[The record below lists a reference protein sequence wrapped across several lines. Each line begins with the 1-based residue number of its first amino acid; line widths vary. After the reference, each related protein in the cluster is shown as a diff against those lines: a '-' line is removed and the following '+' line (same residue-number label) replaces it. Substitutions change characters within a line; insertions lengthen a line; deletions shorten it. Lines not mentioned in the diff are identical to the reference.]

1 MPLSLDAARSHF
13 GPHTAG
19 YLATAALGLPPRAT
33 VEAMTADLEVWFAGD
48 RGAPDYDRVVD
59 ACRASYARIVN
70 APVDTV
76 AIAAQ
81 VSAAVSVIAADIE
94 PGTEVIV
101 ADGDFSSMVF
111 PFLARDDLTVRHV
124 PVAELAAT
132 VSERTALVAYSL
144 VQSATGE
151 RADAAA
157 IRDAASRVGAR
168 TLCDVTQAAGVT
180 PLDAPTLADAT
191 VCHAYKWLCSP
202 RGVAFLTVSHDWMR
216 TLRPIQAGWYAGEHV
231 WQSAYGPAINLAPN
245 ARRFD
250 VSPAWPA
257 WVGAEPA
264 LALLAELDMAEV
276 GAYTA
281 GLGDAYAAAVE
292 VEPRGQAIV
301 SIPDPDG
308 RMLAAAGD
316 RGIRITGRAG
326 KLRASFHL
334 YNTSDD
340 VERLVRVVRDRTA
353 PRIL

>member
-1 MPLSLDAARSHF
+1 MPLTLDAVRAQF
-13 GPHTAG
+13 GPNTAG
-19 YLATAALGLPPRAT
+19 YLGTAALGLPPRASID
-33 VEAMTADLEVWFAGD
+33 AMTADLEVWFAGE

-70 APVDTV
+70 APVDSV

-81 VSAAVSVIAADIE
+81 VSAAVSVIAADLE
-94 PGTEVIV
+94 PGAEVLV
-101 ADGDFSSMVF
+101 VEGDFSSMVF
-111 PFLARDDLTVRHV
+111 PFLTRGDLVVRHV
-124 PVAELAAT
+124 PVAALADAVT
-132 VSERTALVAYSL
+132 ERTALVAYSL

-151 RADAAA
+151 RADASA
-157 IRDAASRVGAR
+157 IREAAARVGAR
-168 TLCDVTQAAGVT
+168 TLCDLTQAAGVT
-180 PLDAPTLADAT
+180 PVDATLADAT
-191 VCHAYKWLCSP
+191 VCHGYKWLCSP
-202 RGVAFLTVSHDWMR
+202 RGVTFLTVSDAWMR

-231 WQSAYGPAINLAPN
+231 WQSAYGPAMNLAPN

-264 LALLAELDMAEV
+264 LALLAELDMDDV

-281 GLGDAYAAAVE
+281 GLGDAYALAVGE
-292 VEPRGQAIV
+292 EPRGQAIV

-308 RMLAAAGD
+308 RMLAAALED
-316 RGIRITGRAG
+316 GIRITGRAG

-334 YNTSDD
+334 YNTMDD
-340 VERLVRVVRDRTA
+340 VERLVRVVRDRPA

>member
-81 VSAAVSVIAADIE
+81 VSAAVSVIAADLE

-111 PFLARDDLTVRHV
+111 PFLARGDLTVRHV

-157 IRDAASRVGAR
+157 IREAASRVGAR

-180 PLDAPTLADAT
+180 PLDALTLADAT

-202 RGVAFLTVSHDWMR
+202 RGVAFLTVSHDWKR
-216 TLRPIQAGWYAGEHV
+216 TLRHSRPAGTRASTSGNRRTGRLWT
-231 WQSAYGPAINLAPN
+231 LRRT
-245 ARRFD
+245 RRFD

-264 LALLAELDMAEV
+264 LALLAELDMVEV

-281 GLGDAYAAAVE
+281 GLGDAYAVAVGA
-292 VEPRGQAIV
+292 EPRGQAIV
-301 SIPDPDG
+301 SIPDLDG

-316 RGIRITGRAG
+316 GGIRTTGRAG

-340 VERLVRVVRDRTA
+340 VERLVRVVRGRTA
-353 PRIL
+353 PHIL